1 MSFAYVV
8 SRQVCVGA
16 AALVTLALLPDPAEA
31 QRRVGVAAQITSPV
45 TGTVRGRRRSL
56 SISNP
61 VFFGER
67 LSAGRRGLGQFILN
81 DNTKLALSSGANLVL
96 DNVVVRRGRQ
106 RVWLRLVRGAM
117 RFATG
122 ISGRRA
128 YRINS
133 ATATLG
139 VRGTKFDV
147 FVKRGRTFV
156 LLLEGQVRVCGR
168 GNRRCRIL
176 RRKCDW
182 VEVNRGGRMR
192 MSRGVRDFRPLGS
205 PAAIAMPFLS
215 DGRLIP
221 GLEAFGAVCA
231 NFRGPLPG
239 LGIPLNPFDRPDN
252 GSNPNNDRPVVTP
265 DPPSDNEDEHP
276 SDEEK

>member
-8 SRQVCVGA
+8 SRQLCVA
-16 AALVTLALLPDPAEA
+16 AIALAGLSFLHSPSQA
-31 QRRVGVAAQITSPV
+31 QQRVGVAAQIKSPV
-45 TGTVRGRRRSL
+45 SGTVRGRRRNL
-56 SISNP
+56 ATSNP

-67 LSAGRRGLGQFILN
+67 LSAGRNGLGQFILN
-81 DNTKLALSSGANLVL
+81 DNTRLALSSGANLVL
-96 DNVVVRRGRQ
+96 NNVVVRRGRR

-122 ISGRRA
+122 NSGRRA

-168 GNRRCRIL
+168 RRCRTL

-182 VEVNRGGRMR
+182 VEVNRGGSMR
-192 MSRGVRDFRPLGS
+192 TSRGVRDFKPLGS
-205 PAAIAMPFLS
+205 PSAIAMPFLS
-215 DGRLIP
+215 DRQLIP

-231 NFRGPLPG
+231 NFRGPLNG

-252 GSNPNNDRPVVTP
+252 GSNPNDDRPTVTP
-265 DPPSDNEDEHP
+265 DRPSDNEGEH
-276 SDEEK
+276 DEEEEK